1 MNKIGIIAAAVAC
14 ISSPAFAQDSSDTEK
29 WDGFYAGVHAGGSW
43 MSGDMT
49 GFTPFNSYQGFPVT
63 DAKDSS
69 EAGGVQVGYNHQM
82 GTIGLG
88 AEASFTINNLRKETD
103 SSTPGTLFWRD
114 TEFNASIGPRVTVA
128 TPSFALYGKGGLAI
142 GKFEVGHNQNGNL
155 ISNERTLYGYM
166 LGVGADYAIGSN
178 LSIGVQYE
186 YQDFGDGEIFVPS
199 PNGSEIFI
207 APNAAL
213 HHLKAVVNYRF

>member
-1 MNKIGIIAAAVAC
+1 
-14 ISSPAFAQDSSDTEK
+14 
-29 WDGFYAGVHAGGSW
+29 
-43 MSGDMT
+43 MSGEMT
-49 GFTPFNSYQGFPVT
+49 GFTPFNNYQGFPVT
-63 DAKDSS
+63 EANDSS
-69 EAGGVQVGYNHQM
+69 EAAGVQVGYNHQM

-88 AEASFTINNLRKETD
+88 GEASFTINSLRKETD

-114 TEFNASIGPRVTVA
+114 TEFNASIGPRVTIA
-128 TPSFALYGKGGLAI
+128 TSSFAVYGKGGLAI

-166 LGVGADYAIGSN
+166 LGVGADYMIGSN

-207 APNAAL
+207 APNASL
-213 HHLKAVVNYRF
+213 QNLKAVVNYRF

>member
-1 MNKIGIIAAAVAC
+1 MKKIGIFLVSVAC
-14 ISSPAFAQDSSDTEK
+14 FSSPVLAQDSSDTEA
-29 WDGFYAGVHAGGSW
+29 WDGFYAGVNAGGTW

-49 GFTPFNSYQGFPVT
+49 GFTPFNSYQGFPIT
-63 DAKDSS
+63 DANDSGA
-69 EAGGVQVGYNHQM
+69 AGGAQVGYNHQM

-88 AEASFTINNLRKETD
+88 AEASFTINNLRKETN

-114 TEFNASIGPRVTVA
+114 TEFNASIGPRLTVA
-128 TPSFALYGKGGLAI
+128 TPDFAFYGKGGLAI

-166 LGVGADYAIGSN
+166 LGVGADYMIGSN

-186 YQDFGDGEIFVPS
+186 FQDFGDGEIFVPS

-207 APNAAL
+207 APNASL
-213 HHLKAVVNYRF
+213 HNLKAVVNYRF

>member
-1 MNKIGIIAAAVAC
+1 MRKIGILSIVLTFVAT
-14 ISSPAFAQDSSDTEK
+14 PAFAQDQSDTEN

-43 MSGDMT
+43 LKGDMT

-63 DAKDSS
+63 DANDSS

-88 AEASFTINNLRKETD
+88 AEASFTINNLRKETV

-128 TPSFALYGKGGLAI
+128 TPSFAFYGKGGLAI

-166 LGVGADYAIGSN
+166 LGVGADYALGSN
-178 LSIGVQYE
+178 LSLGVQYE
-186 YQDFGDGEIFVPS
+186 YQDFGEGEVFIPS
-199 PNGSEIFI
+199 PNSSEIFI
-207 APNAAL
+207 APNASL
-213 HHLKAVVNYRF
+213 HNLKAVLNYRF